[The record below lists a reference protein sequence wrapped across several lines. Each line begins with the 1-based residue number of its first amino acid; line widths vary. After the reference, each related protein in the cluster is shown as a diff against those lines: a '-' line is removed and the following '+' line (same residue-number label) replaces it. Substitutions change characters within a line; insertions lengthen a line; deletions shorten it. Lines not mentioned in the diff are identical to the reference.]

1 MVFVAGFGDIDEMDL
16 AKERKFNKELDKT
29 IRFYTAKT
37 NKPEAELLQIPIC
50 GRHKF
55 KGRLKDYGYLRACKR
70 SEELNKRMKEINK
83 RRTKNNV

>member
-16 AKERKFNKELDKT
+16 AKGRKFNKELDRT
-29 IRFYTAKT
+29 IRFYTAKP
-37 NKPEAELLQIPIC
+37 NKPKAELLQIPIC

-70 SEELNKRMKEINK
+70 SEELNKRMKETNN
-83 RRTKNNV
+83 RRAKNNV